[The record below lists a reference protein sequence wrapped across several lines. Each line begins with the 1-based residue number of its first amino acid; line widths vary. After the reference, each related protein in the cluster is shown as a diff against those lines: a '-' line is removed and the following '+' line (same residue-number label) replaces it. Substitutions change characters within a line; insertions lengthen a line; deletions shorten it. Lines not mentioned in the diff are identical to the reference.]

1 MVPEAGVAD
10 EYEDVR
16 HRMVERQIA
25 ARGLRHEGVLTAMR
39 KVPRHMFVDER
50 SRGHAYE
57 DRPLS
62 IGEGQTISQPYMVAI
77 MTAALMPGRRDV
89 VLEVGTGSGY
99 QAAVLA
105 ELVAKVYTMERI
117 ASLQDKARKVLD
129 ELGYANVEFMVG
141 DGTVGLAEHAPYEGI
156 VVTAGAPRVPEALK
170 AQLGERGR
178 LVIPV
183 GSRHYQELVRVT
195 RRGES
200 FYEEKMEGCAFVPLI
215 GQEGWGKDV

>member
-1 MVPEAGVAD
+1 MAD

-16 HRMVERQIA
+16 LRMVERQIA
-25 ARGLRHEGVLTAMR
+25 ARGLRHEGVLAAMR

-77 MTAALMPGRRDV
+77 MTAAMVPAAGDA
-89 VLEVGTGSGY
+89 VLEIGTGSGY
-99 QAAVLA
+99 QTAVLA
-105 ELVAKVYTMERI
+105 ELVARVYTVERI

-129 ELGYANVEFMVG
+129 ELGYANVEFVVG
-141 DGTVGLAEHAPYEGI
+141 DGTVGLPEHAPYDC
-156 VVTAGAPRVPEALK
+156 VLVTAGAPGVPESLK
-170 AQLGERGR
+170 AQLAERGR

-195 RRGES
+195 RKGES

-215 GQEGWGKDV
+215 GQEGWDRDV